1 MAQVHHILTEVPRFH
16 GFLKI
21 LLLAI
26 TCGQP
31 PSGSQLLRL
40 RLAQKATRLPT
51 RSLFLSAFYQHSISI
66 PSAFH
71 QRPISVPSASHQRSG
86 FISGPVLSAVENEE
100 GQRYPRWP
108 SWRCSL
114 ASGHPL
120 RNAPTRSL
128 KLYRVAPRTG
138 N

>member
-21 LLLAI
+21 RLLAI

-31 PSGSQLLRL
+31 QSGSQLLRL

-66 PSAFH
+66 PSASH
-71 QRPISVPSASHQRSG
+71 QRPIS
-86 FISGPVLSAVENEE
+86 GPVLLAVRLY
-100 GQRYPRWP
+100 QRSKTKKASDTLAGLLGVVP
-108 SWRCSL
+108 WRRGTL
-114 ASGHPL
+114 AECPDAQS
-120 RNAPTRSL
+120 
-128 KLYRVAPRTG
+128 
-138 N
+138 

>member
-1 MAQVHHILTEVPRFH
+1 MAQVHHILTEAPRFH

-51 RSLFLSAFYQHSISI
+51 RSSVL
-66 PSAFH
+66 SAFH
-71 QRPISVPSASHQRSG
+71 QRS
-86 FISGPVLSAVENEE
+86 ISGPVLLAVRFY
-100 GQRYPRWP
+100 QRSKTKKASDTLAGLLGVVP
-108 SWRCSL
+108 WRRGTLVECPDAQS
-114 ASGHPL
+114 
-120 RNAPTRSL
+120 
-128 KLYRVAPRTG
+128 
-138 N
+138 